1 MFIAFAKG
9 VVMLAKTFLH
19 EMKLVTSPEENKPST
34 EVPNPVKSNPVE
46 PQSAV
51 KPTQA

>member
-19 EMKLVTSPEENKPST
+19 EMKLVASSEENKPST
-34 EVPNPVKSNPVE
+34 EVPNPVKSNPIE
-46 PQSAV
+46 AQSAV